1 MSRVRAQPRSAR
13 DGRGR
18 HRHAPRPPRPRRG
31 DAAAAEPPV
40 RAPDQAGRRVV
51 RRGARSRRPDRAR
64 RHRVPR
70 PDGDRRQPVL
80 EVGPRR
86 AHASPPRDPP
96 PQPRGESGDGDHPR
110 AARPARS
117 GRPRQAALQRVPGDR
132 PGVRAEAKTRR
143 RHAGPL
149 GNQHL
154 YLRSLR
160 RLRGDQPRLPRDR
173 RGRRGRLDGWRGHA
187 PILSA
192 TRGGRARLAARQ
204 RSDPPGA
211 VLMGGTMQ
219 KPLVL
224 VALVLAVVALAFG
237 SPGEAQRGPLKIGL
251 VTSETGILAANGK
264 DMINGL
270 QLFLEEQGGKLAGRE
285 VKLIIED
292 DEGKPATGLTKARSL
307 VEGQGIHVLI
317 GPVSAAIG
325 YAIAPYVDQK
335 KIPTL
340 YPIVSADDITQRKR
354 SAWIVRSG
362 WASSQPSHPFGKWVY
377 DNLGYRKIAMIGYDF
392 AFGWEVAAGFQ
403 RTFEEAGGQ
412 VLQKLWP
419 PLGTADFAPYITRLR
434 RDVDAIYAVF
444 SGAVEN
450 GEKFSAALR
459 RVDLSDAARGPV
471 RFDDFGNP
479 VENIY
484 VRKVERVGGRLQNT
498 IIHTFPSVSQ
508 FWTYKPEEFLKN
520 PAYSRDYPPCKHCQ

>member
-1 MSRVRAQPRSAR
+1 MSRVRAQSGSAR
-13 DGRGR
+13 HGRGC

-40 RAPDQAGRRVV
+40 RAPDQAGRGVV

-86 AHASPPRDPP
+86 AHASPPRDP
-96 PQPRGESGDGDHPR
+96 
-110 AARPARS
+110 
-117 GRPRQAALQRVPGDR
+117 
-132 PGVRAEAKTRR
+132 
-143 RHAGPL
+143 
-149 GNQHL
+149 
-154 YLRSLR
+154 
-160 RLRGDQPRLPRDR
+160 

-211 VLMGGTMQ
+211 VLIGGTMR

-224 VALVLAVVALAFG
+224 VALVLVVVALAFG
-237 SPGEAQRGPLKIGL
+237 SPGEAQRGPLKIGF

-325 YAIAPYVDQK
+325 YALAPYVDQK

-340 YPIVSADDITQRKR
+340 YPIVAADDITQRKR
-354 SAWIVRSG
+354 SAWIVRPG

-412 VLQKLWP
+412 GLQELWP
-419 PLGTADFAPYITRLR
+419 PLGTADFAPCTTR
-434 RDVDAIYAVF
+434 
-444 SGAVEN
+444 
-450 GEKFSAALR
+450 
-459 RVDLSDAARGPV
+459 P
-471 RFDDFGNP
+471 P
-479 VENIY
+479 P
-484 VRKVERVGGRLQNT
+484 RL
-498 IIHTFPSVSQ
+498 
-508 FWTYKPEEFLKN
+508 
-520 PAYSRDYPPCKHCQ
+520 